1 MGFRATLCV
10 HCTACGGVTFF
21 GWIRN
26 RLDQKQTRSETNGS
40 SQQPTKKIP
49 QSFGIFQKTTKPKFL
64 TLNPPVVRNPK
75 KTIGLFFNPNCTVRY
90 ITAKSIL
97 DIPGVYE
104 CMSEQM

>member
-75 KTIGLFFNPNCTVRY
+75 KTIGLFFFTQK
-90 ITAKSIL
+90 TA
-97 DIPGVYE
+97 YE
-104 CMSEQM
+104 MLRSLVGSEMCIRDRFKLV